1 MNPRKNIM
9 RWLIVALALFAVAAT
24 GAQAG
29 TRPNDRAGTLG
40 VGSPRISGDTSDV
53 VSRYLRSHA
62 IRPNDRAGSL
72 EANSAAATAPDVFE
86 RYSGAHPYGVGLAA
100 TPVTAQVG
108 FRWDDYGAGVGTGI
122 ALVLLLAGG
131 LITTPVWRRQ
141 HRQPAIG

>member
-86 RYSGAHPYGVGLAA
+86 RYSGAHPYGVG
-100 TPVTAQVG
+100 
-108 FRWDDYGAGVGTGI
+108 TGI